1 MGRTASCSRFG
12 VSFVPD
18 SERIG
23 GARKKWDGGDE
34 QSDPGGNLPLSVTN
48 RVEDGFA
55 VFEFSGPL
63 TLGPSLSNLRESA
76 RQVFNTNKISGV
88 ILRVAGVT
96 VTDSAG
102 LGELTVVYTMATN
115 RNCPIRLVDVSASLK
130 RMLEMTRIDELLPSS
145 SSLAEAKAELRGKA
159 AKA

>member
-1 MGRTASCSRFG
+1 M
-12 VSFVPD
+12 
-18 SERIG
+18 
-23 GARKKWDGGDE
+23 
-34 QSDPGGNLPLSVTN
+34 PLSVTN

-55 VFEFSGPL
+55 ILDLSGSL

-76 RQVFNTNKISGV
+76 RQAFNTNKVSGV

-115 RNCPIRLVDVSASLK
+115 RNCPIRLVDASASLK
-130 RMLEMTRIDELLPSS
+130 RMLEMTRIDELLPTASN
-145 SSLAEAKAELRGKA
+145 LEEAKAELRGRA
-159 AKA
+159 ARA